1 MPRSNKKKRFLKP
14 QPKDPISPSSQ
25 QVASFEISS
34 LLAEETNLMKA
45 RAISSGRKHGV
56 NLQPGS
62 SNPGLGDCA
71 FEAVIQNIN
80 QRQCFRDKFPL
91 AISYYRRIWV
101 TDMASRTLDTEWNI
115 YSRQEWINGWEQMM
129 IPGAYERGIYGDLML
144 PGIACGVRKF
154 LLIFNTNPESPH
166 DPIYVVDPSQF
177 NVQADTAIPIILGYN
192 LSHYESFHPLSNKDI
207 LASINLVREYLGNRY
222 RFVKKRIFLFYLIW
236 MMKGQYKPRKRKRE
250 KPLLQ
255 LGVNI

>member
-1 MPRSNKKKRFLKP
+1 
-14 QPKDPISPSSQ
+14 
-25 QVASFEISS
+25 
-34 LLAEETNLMKA
+34 
-45 RAISSGRKHGV
+45 
-56 NLQPGS
+56 
-62 SNPGLGDCA
+62 
-71 FEAVIQNIN
+71 
-80 QRQCFRDKFPL
+80 
-91 AISYYRRIWV
+91 
-101 TDMASRTLDTEWNI
+101 MASRTLDTEWNI

-222 RFVKKRIFLFYLIW
+222 RFVKKDFPFLLNLDDERPIQTQEE
-236 MMKGQYKPRKRKRE
+236 KKRKASPPTRGAH
-250 KPLLQ
+250 LR
-255 LGVNI
+255 VNESA